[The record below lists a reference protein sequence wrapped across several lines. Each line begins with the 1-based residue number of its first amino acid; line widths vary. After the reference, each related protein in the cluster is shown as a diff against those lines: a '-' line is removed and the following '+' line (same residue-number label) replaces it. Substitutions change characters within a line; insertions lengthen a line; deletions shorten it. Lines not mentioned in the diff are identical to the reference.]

1 MNNPDGNIPICTET
15 PIPISSSSPDLSK
28 SDPDESSNSG
38 TKFFYNSNWYGVS
51 VNESSNEN
59 PDENS
64 EDKWDPENPPWVAP
78 NPNKSGSGRSNS
90 PDSSDDRLIIDESRE
105 SEESSTDDSDDDVT
119 IIENMINS
127 ATLFKDGKIAKLR
140 EYLTTIR
147 DYFAPTPDAMSE
159 YGTSFEEDSISE
171 EFYRDPTSL
180 TKPLTLEIF
189 DNEIKSKQIP
199 DLLQISSNSGS
210 TIPELSNSRNSEEMD
225 RELMKNISPTPLD
238 LRIRTSDSGSETSG
252 SETPM
257 PSLSDSPS
265 DFWTPDSGFR
275 SPHEYSFLK
284 VPELTKAIENRRIE
298 VLCKRMKKSGSKEHK
313 MLLLKN
319 ADERITPSKLFSPE
333 EIKGIFF
340 HILPKFTQL
349 C

>member
-1 MNNPDGNIPICTET
+1 MAVVTNKCYYSNISKAIYDL
-15 PIPISSSSPDLSK
+15 ISILD
-28 SDPDESSNSG
+28 
-38 TKFFYNSNWYGVS
+38 
-51 VNESSNEN
+51 
-59 PDENS
+59 
-64 EDKWDPENPPWVAP
+64 
-78 NPNKSGSGRSNS
+78 
-90 PDSSDDRLIIDESRE
+90 
-105 SEESSTDDSDDDVT
+105 
-119 IIENMINS
+119 
-127 ATLFKDGKIAKLR
+127 TLR
-140 EYLTTIR
+140 N
-147 DYFAPTPDAMSE
+147 YFAPTPDAMSGYE
-159 YGTSFEEDSISE
+159 TSFEEDSISE
-171 EFYRDPTSL
+171 EFYTSPTPHTSP

-333 EIKGIFF
+333 EIKGMFAF
-340 HILPKFTQL
+340 D
-349 C
+349 